1 MNHQFEWKI
10 EKKDY
15 ENRTKKIKSPNNSE
29 YETEIIKLE
38 VKIKKIQNTQIKAYK
53 IALNKYFY

>member
-38 VKIKKIQNTQIKAYK
+38 VKIKEIQNTQIKAYK